1 MNQFDE
7 KEKQHNKAKAI
18 LSTGFSVTSIAT
30 IVVAVPIGLTIF
42 EKSFSS
48 QVSGGV
54 DKNKVVDLK
63 SDSDLIFSE
72 EDFIRAVEN
81 LKLFDKYRHLTARMA
96 LGLAREAANAF
107 NFLDTYDYTPITK
120 HSFKISL
127 DISDAF
133 AANKEVKAVV
143 VSAYSQKYQVTY
155 SRLTSLKG
163 WKEED
168 GFGDDIIDYQINQE
182 LSGLSLSSLAPES
195 AHLLASEMAFRLD
208 NDFQVAYKKTGSRAE
223 AFRQAL
229 IKNYLGYNLVNR
241 QGLPT
246 MLQKG
251 YVLAPK
257 TIENKNAS
265 EEKLVNINEND
276 RARVNKLQ
284 KVENL
289 AFKNLSDPNG
299 TLSIT
304 FELWDPN
311 GKLVSEYDFKIKGIK
326 KLDFD
331 LKKQEEKVL
340 QKVTE
345 FVEIKPYVQLGLIRD
360 NLSLSEIIYKSDN
373 NPEYLRKIL
382 AKLKEHNNNKSVD
395 NNTSTTKFQEEDLK
409 SDPNSNGS
417 EQDSFEKAK
426 ENFLSFFDLRSR
438 LIPIP
443 DLPLYYLKVNSI
455 NFDKNIE
462 ENEKEKLLK
471 NEQVVLKVDF
481 SLKKVVSDIR
491 APYLVSSQVRSNYPP
506 VLKASLAKI
515 GKGSN
520 SKVVLLD
527 LGNLSSRFKVQ
538 LDYSAKQREI
548 INTLLKENPEREK
561 ELQAK
566 IESKTFSPIDLNNDD
581 LLAIEFQYE
590 DNPEGD
596 WITLGRMEK
605 LVKEVIQYKK
615 EGKTF
620 LDDEVAKTLY
630 YLDFHHLPQSKKD
643 LEEYKEKH
651 KNKFISEIK
660 PATPASQAKTS
671 QAKNEK
677 EVKPESAQAE
687 ASSSNSNDSNSKTT
701 SSSSMMA
708 GTTQTDNKSTETTNS
723 NSTTT
728 SSATTSTTSTTSSTT
743 TSTQAATT
751 SASSA
756 KVKTTKFQEQV
767 KEQEQ
772 KQEKAKETNQLSDT
786 KRNKEDSGLG
796 LILWDFLVNS
806 KYKILPG
813 TSWDFHV
820 EPDSFN
826 DRLKIT
832 AILKENTSQAK
843 SNPDSKN
850 LTSLSRNLIIKG
862 VMANKYIDYLVQ
874 EDPVLLVDY
883 TRRNQIK
890 TEREGQLIW
899 SQLASPQMAS
909 PETSPEKNKLEI
921 TEEGLRVKKGGTKI
935 KETRKSTANG
945 RGNTNTNTNSKP
957 NKKLVLLKGSI
968 KNPGTKKEWILVGSG
983 NKNNNSGGSNNS
995 NTQIWITRLGT
1006 SVGSLKTEGETVLG
1020 ISNNNSQGEVLWTTI
1035 KSKLE
1040 NENQSDNNQIQYS
1053 PSTHSLTTNSRSN
1066 TQQSGRNQ
1074 IKITNTQRKTTTSP
1088 AQNPGQNP
1096 DPNQIDVRLG
1106 LLVQDKKLHLWWI
1119 ANDSSD
1125 EPEHITID
1133 FAEGTKFN
1141 YDDLNYV
1148 GGLLKNTT
1156 NNNNQTQDDE
1166 GDGYLALKGLGIYE
1180 FPDDESIDQA
1190 ATVEKAERLYK
1201 HFMGLFRE

>member
-30 IVVAVPIGLTIF
+30 TVVAVPIGLTIF

-63 SDSDLIFSE
+63 SDSDQIFSE

-168 GFGDDIIDYQINQE
+168 DFGDDIIDYQINQE

-208 NDFQVAYKKTGSRAE
+208 NDFQAAYKKTGSRAE

-382 AKLKEHNNNKSVD
+382 AKLKEHNNN

-409 SDPNSNGS
+409 NEPNSNGS

-455 NFDKNIE
+455 NFDRNIE
-462 ENEKEKLLK
+462 ENEKEKLLE

-566 IESKTFSPIDLNNDD
+566 IESKTFRPIDLNNDD

-677 EVKPESAQAE
+677 EVKPESAQPE
-687 ASSSNSNDSNSKTT
+687 VSSSNSNDSSSKTT

-708 GTTQTDNKSTETTNS
+708 GTTQTNNSSTETTNS
-723 NSTTT
+723 NS
-728 SSATTSTTSTTSSTT
+728 ATTSSTTTTTTST

-772 KQEKAKETNQLSDT
+772 KQEKAKETNQLLDT
-786 KRNKEDSGLG
+786 KTNKENLGLG

-806 KYKILPG
+806 KYKALPG
-813 TSWDFHV
+813 TTWDFLV

-832 AILKENTSQAK
+832 GILKENTSQAK
-843 SNPDSKN
+843 SNPESKN

-909 PETSPEKNKLEI
+909 PESSPEKTKLEI

-935 KETRKSTANG
+935 KEGIKNG
-945 RGNTNTNTNSKP
+945 SSRGNTNTNSKP

-983 NKNNNSGGSNNS
+983 NNNNNQKNGGSNNNS

-1066 TQQSGRNQ
+1066 TQQNGRSQ

-1088 AQNPGQNP
+1088 SQNLSQNP
-1096 DPNQIDVRLG
+1096 DLNQIDVRLG

-1156 NNNNQTQDDE
+1156 NNNNMQTQDDE

>member
-30 IVVAVPIGLTIF
+30 TVVAVPIGLTIF

-63 SDSDLIFSE
+63 SDSDQIFSE
-72 EDFIRAVEN
+72 EDFIRVVEN

-168 GFGDDIIDYQINQE
+168 DFGDDIIDYQINQE

-246 MLQKG
+246 MLPKG

-257 TIENKNAS
+257 TIENRNAS

-360 NLSLSEIIYKSDN
+360 NLSLSEIIYKNDN

-382 AKLKEHNNNKSVD
+382 AKLKEHNNN

-409 SDPNSNGS
+409 NEPNSNGS

-455 NFDKNIE
+455 NFDRNIE
-462 ENEKEKLLK
+462 ENEKEKLLE

-677 EVKPESAQAE
+677 EVEPESAQAE
-687 ASSSNSNDSNSKTT
+687 SSSSNSSDSSSKTT
-701 SSSSMMA
+701 SSSSSMMA
-708 GTTQTDNKSTETTNS
+708 GTTQTKNSSTETKTPETTNS
-723 NSTTT
+723 N
-728 SSATTSTTSTTSSTT
+728 STT

-772 KQEKAKETNQLSDT
+772 KQEKANETNQLLDT

-806 KYKILPG
+806 KYKTLPG
-813 TSWDFHV
+813 TTWDFHV

-850 LTSLSRNLIIKG
+850 PTSLSRNLIIKG

-909 PETSPEKNKLEI
+909 PESSPEKNKLEI

-935 KETRKSTANG
+935 RETRKSTTSNG
-945 RGNTNTNTNSKP
+945 KSNTNSKP
-957 NKKLVLLKGSI
+957 NKKLVLLKGAI

-983 NKNNNSGGSNNS
+983 IKDNNNGSSSNNS

-1040 NENQSDNNQIQYS
+1040 NENNSDNNQIQYS

-1088 AQNPGQNP
+1088 AQSPIQNP

-1156 NNNNQTQDDE
+1156 NNTNTQAQDDE

-1201 HFMGLFRE
+1201 HFIGLFRE

>member
-30 IVVAVPIGLTIF
+30 TVVAVPIGLTIF

-246 MLQKG
+246 MLPKG

-257 TIENKNAS
+257 TIENRNAS

-382 AKLKEHNNNKSVD
+382 AKLKEHNNN

-409 SDPNSNGS
+409 NEPNSNGS

-455 NFDKNIE
+455 NFDRNIE

-677 EVKPESAQAE
+677 EVKPESAQPE
-687 ASSSNSNDSNSKTT
+687 SSSSNSNDSNSKTT
-701 SSSSMMA
+701 SSSSMA
-708 GTTQTDNKSTETTNS
+708 GTTQTDNSSTETTNS
-723 NSTTT
+723 NSAT
-728 SSATTSTTSTTSSTT
+728 TTSTT
-743 TSTQAATT
+743 TQAATT

-767 KEQEQ
+767 KEQVKEQEQ
-772 KQEKAKETNQLSDT
+772 KQEKAKKTNQLLDT
-786 KRNKEDSGLG
+786 KRNKGDSGLG

-806 KYKILPG
+806 KYKTLPG
-813 TSWDFHV
+813 TTWDFHV
-820 EPDSFN
+820 EPDNFN

-909 PETSPEKNKLEI
+909 PESSPEKNKLEI

-935 KETRKSTANG
+935 RETRKSTPSKG
-945 RGNTNTNTNSKP
+945 KSNTNSKP

-983 NKNNNSGGSNNS
+983 IKDNNNGSSSNNS

-1040 NENQSDNNQIQYS
+1040 NENNSDNNQIQYS

-1074 IKITNTQRKTTTSP
+1074 IKITNTQRKTTTLP
-1088 AQNPGQNP
+1088 AQNPRQNP

>member
-30 IVVAVPIGLTIF
+30 TVVAVPIGLTIF

-168 GFGDDIIDYQINQE
+168 DFGDDIIDYQINQE

-360 NLSLSEIIYKSDN
+360 NLSLSEIIYKNDN

-382 AKLKEHNNNKSVD
+382 DKLKEHNNNKKVD

-409 SDPNSNGS
+409 NEPNSNGS

-455 NFDKNIE
+455 NFDRNIE
-462 ENEKEKLLK
+462 ENEKEKLLE

-651 KNKFISEIK
+651 KNKFINEIK
-660 PATPASQAKTS
+660 PATATSQAKPD

-687 ASSSNSNDSNSKTT
+687 SSSSNSNDSNSKTT
-701 SSSSMMA
+701 SSSSMA
-708 GTTQTDNKSTETTNS
+708 GTTQNKSTETPNSSS
-723 NSTTT
+723 NSTPT
-728 SSATTSTTSTTSSTT
+728 SSATTSTTS
-743 TSTQAATT
+743 STQAAAT

-756 KVKTTKFQEQV
+756 KVKTTKFQEQEKQQV
-767 KEQEQ
+767 KEQKQ
-772 KQEKAKETNQLSDT
+772 KQEKTKETNQLLDT
-786 KRNKEDSGLG
+786 KTNKENLGLG

-806 KYKILPG
+806 KYKTLPG
-813 TSWDFHV
+813 TTWDFLV

-850 LTSLSRNLIIKG
+850 LTSLTRNLIIKG

-909 PETSPEKNKLEI
+909 PEPEKTKLEI
-921 TEEGLRVKKGGTKI
+921 TEEELRVKKGGTKI
-935 KETRKSTANG
+935 KEGIKNASS
-945 RGNTNTNTNSKP
+945 RGNTNTNSKP
-957 NKKLVLLKGSI
+957 NKKLVLLKGAI

-983 NKNNNSGGSNNS
+983 IKDNNNGGSNNNS

-1040 NENQSDNNQIQYS
+1040 NENPSDNNQIQYS

-1088 AQNPGQNP
+1088 SQNLSQNP

-1156 NNNNQTQDDE
+1156 NNNNTQAQDDE

>member
-30 IVVAVPIGLTIF
+30 TVVAVPIGLTIF

-246 MLQKG
+246 MLPKG

-382 AKLKEHNNNKSVD
+382 AKLKEHNNN

-409 SDPNSNGS
+409 NEPNSNGS

-455 NFDKNIE
+455 NFDRNIE

-677 EVKPESAQAE
+677 EVEPESAQAE
-687 ASSSNSNDSNSKTT
+687 SSSSNSSDSSSKTT
-701 SSSSMMA
+701 SSSSSMMA
-708 GTTQTDNKSTETTNS
+708 GTTQTKNSSTETKTPETTNS
-723 NSTTT
+723 N
-728 SSATTSTTSTTSSTT
+728 STT

-772 KQEKAKETNQLSDT
+772 KQEKANETNQLLDT

-806 KYKILPG
+806 KYKTLPG
-813 TSWDFHV
+813 TTWDFHV

-850 LTSLSRNLIIKG
+850 PTSLSRNLIIKG

-909 PETSPEKNKLEI
+909 PESSPEKNKLEI

-935 KETRKSTANG
+935 RETRKSTPSNG
-945 RGNTNTNTNSKP
+945 KRNTNSKP
-957 NKKLVLLKGSI
+957 NKKLVLLKGAI

-983 NKNNNSGGSNNS
+983 IKDNNNGSSSNNS

-1040 NENQSDNNQIQYS
+1040 NENNSDNNQIQYS

-1074 IKITNTQRKTTTSP
+1074 IKITNTQRKTTTLP
-1088 AQNPGQNP
+1088 AQNPRQNP

>member
-30 IVVAVPIGLTIF
+30 TVVAVPIGLTIF

-168 GFGDDIIDYQINQE
+168 DFGDDIIDYQINQE

-246 MLQKG
+246 MLPKG

-257 TIENKNAS
+257 TIENRNAS

-360 NLSLSEIIYKSDN
+360 NLSLSEIIYKNDN

-382 AKLKEHNNNKSVD
+382 AKLKEHNNSKSVD

-409 SDPNSNGS
+409 NDPNSNGS

-455 NFDKNIE
+455 NFDRNIE

-590 DNPEGD
+590 DNPDGD

-660 PATPASQAKTS
+660 PATPASQAK
-671 QAKNEK
+671 NEK
-677 EVKPESAQAE
+677 EVEPESAQAE
-687 ASSSNSNDSNSKTT
+687 SSSSNSSDSSSKTT
-701 SSSSMMA
+701 SSSSSMMA
-708 GTTQTDNKSTETTNS
+708 GTTQTKNSSTETKTPETTNS
-723 NSTTT
+723 N
-728 SSATTSTTSTTSSTT
+728 STT

-772 KQEKAKETNQLSDT
+772 KQEKANETNQLLDT

-806 KYKILPG
+806 KYKTLPG
-813 TSWDFHV
+813 TTWDFHV

-850 LTSLSRNLIIKG
+850 PTSLSRNLIIKG

-909 PETSPEKNKLEI
+909 PESSPEKNKLEI

-935 KETRKSTANG
+935 RETRKSTTSNG
-945 RGNTNTNTNSKP
+945 KRNTNSKP
-957 NKKLVLLKGSI
+957 NKKLVLLKGAI

-983 NKNNNSGGSNNS
+983 IKDNNNGSSSNNS

-1040 NENQSDNNQIQYS
+1040 NENNSDNNQIQYS

-1074 IKITNTQRKTTTSP
+1074 IKITNTQRKTTTLP
-1088 AQNPGQNP
+1088 AQNPRQNP

>member
-30 IVVAVPIGLTIF
+30 TVVAVPIGLTIF

-63 SDSDLIFSE
+63 SDSDQIFSE

-96 LGLAREAANAF
+96 LGLTREAANAF

-168 GFGDDIIDYQINQE
+168 DFGDDIIDYQINQE

-208 NDFQVAYKKTGSRAE
+208 NDFQAAYKKTGSRAE

-360 NLSLSEIIYKSDN
+360 NLSLSEIIYKNDN

-382 AKLKEHNNNKSVD
+382 DKLKEHNNN
-395 NNTSTTKFQEEDLK
+395 NNTSTTKFQEDDLK
-409 SDPNSNGS
+409 NKPNSNGS

-455 NFDKNIE
+455 NFDRNIE
-462 ENEKEKLLK
+462 ENEKEKLLE

-660 PATPASQAKTS
+660 PATPASQAKTD

-687 ASSSNSNDSNSKTT
+687 SSSSNSNDSNSQAT
-701 SSSSMMA
+701 SSSSMA
-708 GTTQTDNKSTETTNS
+708 GTTQNKSTETPNSSS
-723 NSTTT
+723 NSTPT
-728 SSATTSTTSTTSSTT
+728 SSATTSTTS
-743 TSTQAATT
+743 STQAAAT

-756 KVKTTKFQEQV
+756 KVKTTKFQEQEKQQV
-767 KEQEQ
+767 KEQE
-772 KQEKAKETNQLSDT
+772 QEKAKETNQLLDSSKT
-786 KRNKEDSGLG
+786 NKENLGLG

-806 KYKILPG
+806 KYKTLPG
-813 TSWDFHV
+813 TTWDFLV

-843 SNPDSKN
+843 SNPESKN

-909 PETSPEKNKLEI
+909 PESSPEKNKLEI

-935 KETRKSTANG
+935 KETTK
-945 RGNTNTNTNSKP
+945 NTTSNAKTNTNSKP

-983 NKNNNSGGSNNS
+983 NNNNNQKNGGSNNNS

-1088 AQNPGQNP
+1088 AQSPIQNP
-1096 DPNQIDVRLG
+1096 DLNQIDVRLG

-1156 NNNNQTQDDE
+1156 NNSNMQTQDDE

>member
-30 IVVAVPIGLTIF
+30 TVVAVPIGLTIF

-168 GFGDDIIDYQINQE
+168 DFGDDIIDYQINQE

-360 NLSLSEIIYKSDN
+360 NLSLSEIIYKNDN

-382 AKLKEHNNNKSVD
+382 DKLKEHNNNKKVD

-409 SDPNSNGS
+409 NEPNSNGS

-455 NFDKNIE
+455 NFDRNIE
-462 ENEKEKLLK
+462 ENEKEKLLE

-651 KNKFISEIK
+651 KNKFINEIK
-660 PATPASQAKTS
+660 PATATSQAKPD

-687 ASSSNSNDSNSKTT
+687 SSSSNSNDSNSKTT
-701 SSSSMMA
+701 SSSSMA
-708 GTTQTDNKSTETTNS
+708 GTTQNKSTETPNSSS
-723 NSTTT
+723 NSTPT
-728 SSATTSTTSTTSSTT
+728 SSATTSTTS
-743 TSTQAATT
+743 STQAAAT

-756 KVKTTKFQEQV
+756 KVKTTKFQEQEKQQV
-767 KEQEQ
+767 KEQKQ
-772 KQEKAKETNQLSDT
+772 KQEKTKETNQLLDT
-786 KRNKEDSGLG
+786 KTNKENLGLG

-806 KYKILPG
+806 KYKTLPG
-813 TSWDFHV
+813 TTWDFLV

-850 LTSLSRNLIIKG
+850 LTSLTRNLIIKG

-909 PETSPEKNKLEI
+909 PEPEKTKLEI

-935 KETRKSTANG
+935 KEGIKNG
-945 RGNTNTNTNSKP
+945 SSRGNTNTNSKP
-957 NKKLVLLKGSI
+957 NKKLVLLKGAI

-983 NKNNNSGGSNNS
+983 IKDNNNGGSNNNS

-1040 NENQSDNNQIQYS
+1040 NENPSDNNQIQYS

-1088 AQNPGQNP
+1088 SQNLSQNP

-1156 NNNNQTQDDE
+1156 NNNNTQAQDDE

>member
-30 IVVAVPIGLTIF
+30 TVVAVPIGLTIF

-63 SDSDLIFSE
+63 SDSDQIFSE
-72 EDFIRAVEN
+72 EDFIRVVEN

-168 GFGDDIIDYQINQE
+168 DFGDDIIDYQINQE

-246 MLQKG
+246 MLPKG

-257 TIENKNAS
+257 TIENRNAS

-360 NLSLSEIIYKSDN
+360 NLSLSEIIYKNDN

-409 SDPNSNGS
+409 NDPNSNGS

-455 NFDKNIE
+455 NFDRNIE

-590 DNPEGD
+590 DNPDGD

-660 PATPASQAKTS
+660 PATPTSQAKTS

-687 ASSSNSNDSNSKTT
+687 SSSSNSNDSSSKTT
-701 SSSSMMA
+701 SSSSMV
-708 GTTQTDNKSTETTNS
+708 GTTQNKSTETTNS
-723 NSTTT
+723 SSNSTPT
-728 SSATTSTTSTTSSTT
+728 SSTTSST
-743 TSTQAATT
+743 TQAATT

-767 KEQEQ
+767 KEQKQ
-772 KQEKAKETNQLSDT
+772 KQEKTKETNQLLDT
-786 KRNKEDSGLG
+786 KTNKENLGLG

-806 KYKILPG
+806 KYKTLPG
-813 TSWDFHV
+813 TTWDFLV

-832 AILKENTSQAK
+832 GILKENTSQAK

-850 LTSLSRNLIIKG
+850 LTSLTRNLIIKG

-909 PETSPEKNKLEI
+909 PEPEKTKLEI

-935 KETRKSTANG
+935 RETRKSTTSNG
-945 RGNTNTNTNSKP
+945 KRNTNSKP

-983 NKNNNSGGSNNS
+983 NNNTKNGSSSNNS

-1040 NENQSDNNQIQYS
+1040 NENNSDNNQIQYS

-1088 AQNPGQNP
+1088 AQSPIQNP

-1125 EPEHITID
+1125 EPEHITIN
-1133 FAEGTKFN
+1133 FADGTKFN

-1156 NNNNQTQDDE
+1156 NNTNTQAQDDE

>member
-30 IVVAVPIGLTIF
+30 TVVAVPIGLTIF

-63 SDSDLIFSE
+63 SDSDQIFSE

-168 GFGDDIIDYQINQE
+168 DFGDDIIDYQINQE
-182 LSGLSLSSLAPES
+182 LSGLSLSSLAPKS

-208 NDFQVAYKKTGSRAE
+208 NDFQAAYKKTGSRAE

-360 NLSLSEIIYKSDN
+360 NLSLSEIIYKNDN

-382 AKLKEHNNNKSVD
+382 DKLKEHNNN

-409 SDPNSNGS
+409 NEPNSNGS
-417 EQDSFEKAK
+417 EQDSLEKAK

-455 NFDKNIE
+455 NFDRNIE
-462 ENEKEKLLK
+462 ENEKEKLLE

-708 GTTQTDNKSTETTNS
+708 GTTQTNNSSTETTNS
-723 NSTTT
+723 NSNSTAPSSAPSST
-728 SSATTSTTSTTSSTT
+728 SSSSSSSTS
-743 TSTQAATT
+743 STQAATT

-756 KVKTTKFQEQV
+756 KVKTTKFQEEV
-767 KEQEQ
+767 KEQKQ
-772 KQEKAKETNQLSDT
+772 KQEKTKETNQLLDT
-786 KRNKEDSGLG
+786 KTNKENLGLG

-806 KYKILPG
+806 KYKALPG
-813 TSWDFHV
+813 TTWDFLV

-832 AILKENTSQAK
+832 GILKENTSQAK

-850 LTSLSRNLIIKG
+850 LTSLTRNLIIKG
-862 VMANKYIDYLVQ
+862 LMANKYIDYLVQ

-909 PETSPEKNKLEI
+909 PEPEKTKLEI

-935 KETRKSTANG
+935 KEGIKNG
-945 RGNTNTNTNSKP
+945 SSRGNTNTNSKP

-983 NKNNNSGGSNNS
+983 NKNNKKNGGSNNNS

-1040 NENQSDNNQIQYS
+1040 NENNSDNNQIQYS

-1088 AQNPGQNP
+1088 SQNLSQNP
-1096 DPNQIDVRLG
+1096 DLNQIDVRLG

-1156 NNNNQTQDDE
+1156 NNNNMQTQDDE

>member
-30 IVVAVPIGLTIF
+30 TVVAVPIGLTIF

-168 GFGDDIIDYQINQE
+168 DFGDDIIDYQINQE

-382 AKLKEHNNNKSVD
+382 AKLKEHNNN

-409 SDPNSNGS
+409 NEPNSNGS

-455 NFDKNIE
+455 NFDRNIE
-462 ENEKEKLLK
+462 ENEKEKLLE

-708 GTTQTDNKSTETTNS
+708 GTTQTNNSSTETTNS
-723 NSTTT
+723 NS
-728 SSATTSTTSTTSSTT
+728 ATTSSTT
-743 TSTQAATT
+743 TSTTSSTQAAAT

-756 KVKTTKFQEQV
+756 KVKTTKFQEQEKQQV

-772 KQEKAKETNQLSDT
+772 KQEKAKETNQLLDT
-786 KRNKEDSGLG
+786 KTNKENLGLG

-806 KYKILPG
+806 KYKALPG
-813 TSWDFHV
+813 TTWDFLV

-832 AILKENTSQAK
+832 GILKENTSQAK

-850 LTSLSRNLIIKG
+850 LTSLTRNLIIKG
-862 VMANKYIDYLVQ
+862 LMANKYIDYLVQ

-899 SQLASPQMAS
+899 SQLTSPQMAS
-909 PETSPEKNKLEI
+909 PETSPEKAKLEI
-921 TEEGLRVKKGGTKI
+921 TEEGLRVKRGGTKI
-935 KETRKSTANG
+935 KEGIKNG
-945 RGNTNTNTNSKP
+945 SSRGNTNTNSKP

-983 NKNNNSGGSNNS
+983 NNNNNQKNGSSSNNS

-1066 TQQSGRNQ
+1066 TQQNGRSQ
-1074 IKITNTQRKTTTSP
+1074 IKITNTQRKATTSP
-1088 AQNPGQNP
+1088 SQNLSQNP
-1096 DPNQIDVRLG
+1096 DLNQIDVRLG